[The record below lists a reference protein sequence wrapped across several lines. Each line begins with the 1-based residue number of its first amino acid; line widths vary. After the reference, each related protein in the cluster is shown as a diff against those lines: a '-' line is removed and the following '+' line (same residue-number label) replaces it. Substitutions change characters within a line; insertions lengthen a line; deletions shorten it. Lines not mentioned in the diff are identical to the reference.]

1 MQLKKVRNVFVILVM
16 TIMIIFGGNQQVFGV
31 QGGGVSDV
39 LDSTL
44 ALWVV
49 NYLQGEV
56 TLDEIEINQYDID
69 KLNEQKEI
77 E

>member
-1 MQLKKVRNVFVILVM
+1 M

-69 KLNEQKEI
+69 K
-77 E
+77 